1 MAPHGT
7 RPSLPALF
15 ALAAALAFALLA
27 GPACVPG
34 AETPPPPTQ
43 ATPVRPAVPSTT
55 PPTDYGAYVGYGAQA
70 VRRVAEFGAWLGR
83 PEPLVG
89 HAYLPGDNWSDIEGA
104 SDDLPLWADWRR
116 ARQDRLLV
124 LNVPMLDRN
133 EAHLPDSVV
142 RTELAQGAAGRY
154 DDHFRVLADRLV
166 QLGAPDTEI
175 VLGWEMNGTTYTH
188 RCAPDPTSWQ
198 RYWTRIVTAMRSVPG
213 QHFRFDFTPTRGRDA
228 IPWTDCYPGDRYVDV
243 IGMDAYDAPQGLSF
257 ARQLTESYG
266 LLAQVDFARAHHKP
280 VAYPEWGL
288 YENGDNPTYMRG
300 MLTWMAAQHPLYQ
313 TISDYC
319 PHGVWRCRA
328 NPKSS
333 AVYRSLTGNQH

>member
-104 SDDLPLWADWRR
+104 SDDLPLWADWRQ

-133 EAHLPDSVV
+133 EAHLPDGVV
-142 RTELAQGAAGRY
+142 RTELAQGADGRY

-166 QLGAPDTEI
+166 QLGLPDAEI

-188 RCAPDPTSWQ
+188 RCAPDPTSWK

-228 IPWTDCYPGDRYVDV
+228 VPWTDCYPGDRYVDV
-243 IGMDAYDAPQGLSF
+243 IGMDAYDAP
-257 ARQLTESYG
+257 
-266 LLAQVDFARAHHKP
+266 RACPSPANSPSRTACWRRSTSP
-280 VAYPEWGL
+280 VRTT
-288 YENGDNPTYMRG
+288 NPWPTPSGACTR
-300 MLTWMAAQHPLYQ
+300 TVTTPPTCAACSPGWPPS
-313 TISDYC
+313 TRSTR
-319 PHGVWRCRA
+319 P
-328 NPKSS
+328 S
-333 AVYRSLTGNQH
+333 ATTAPTASGAAGPTPSPRPYTAL